1 MEQDEPRKGEVWL
14 ARVAMPSS
22 DHAGWKRRPVLV
34 VSQAPPGNT
43 DGVVLVAAISSSTL
57 RLTGFDIQVQAHT
70 RLGRSMGL
78 RRDSA
83 VFCAILQAMSVAEL
97 ERKIGEIDT
106 STQEQVDAR
115 IKRLIFGPPSDQ
127 D

>member
-34 VSQAPPGNT
+34 VSQAPPSET
-43 DGVVLVAAISSSTL
+43 DGVVLVAAISSSTF
-57 RLTGFDIQVQAHT
+57 RLTDFDIQVRART

-83 VFCAILQAMSVAEL
+83 IFCGILQAMSVAEL
-97 ERKIGEIDT
+97 ERQIGEIDT
-106 STQEQVDAR
+106 STQELVNTR
-115 IKRLIFGPPSDQ
+115 IKQLIFGPAPG
-127 D
+127 